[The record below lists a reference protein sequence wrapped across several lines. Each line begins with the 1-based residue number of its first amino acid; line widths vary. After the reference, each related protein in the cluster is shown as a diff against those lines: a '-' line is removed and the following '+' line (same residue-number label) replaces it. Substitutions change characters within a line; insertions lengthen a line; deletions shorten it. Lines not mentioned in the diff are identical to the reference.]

1 MNILIAVPSMEFVP
15 ATFCQSLAMLEKVGN
30 CAVAFQVGSLV
41 YDSRNALGKKALEMD
56 ADYVM
61 WFDSDM
67 MFQPDIMVEML
78 KEMEENDL
86 DILSGVYYRRSHPYT
101 PVLFDRLEIEK
112 NGEVTT
118 TEFAEIPEGLFEVGG
133 CGFGCVLMKTEVL
146 FNVMSKYLDLFSPLG
161 KCGEDLSFCIR
172 ARECGYKIYAD
183 SKYYL
188 GHHSHT
194 IVNKAFYEAIKR
206 GK

>member
-1 MNILIAVPSMEFVP
+1 MNILIAIPSMEFVP

-41 YDSRNALGKKALEMD
+41 YDSRNALGKKALEMN

-67 MFQPDIMVEML
+67 MFEPDVMVRMLEEM
-78 KEMEENDL
+78 KENDL

-101 PVLFDRLEIEK
+101 PVLFDKLEIK
-112 NGEVTT
+112 DGQVIT
-118 TEFAEIPEGLFEVGG
+118 TEFAEIPDGLFEVGG
-133 CGFGCVLMKTEVL
+133 CGFGCVLMKAEVL
-146 FNVMSKYLDLFSPLG
+146 FDVMSKYLDLFSPLG

-183 SKYYL
+183 SAYNL

-194 IVNKAFYEAIKR
+194 IITKAFFNAYKGAK
-206 GK
+206 

>member
-41 YDSRNALGKKALEMD
+41 YDSRNALGKKAIEMG

-67 MFQPDIMVEML
+67 MFEPDIMVRML
-78 KEMEENDL
+78 EEMEENDI

-101 PVLFDRLEIEK
+101 PVLFDKLEIVD
-112 NGEVTT
+112 GQPIT
-118 TEFAEIPEGLFEVGG
+118 TEFDELPEGLFEVGG
-133 CGFGCVLMKTEVL
+133 CGFGCVLMKTDVL
-146 FNVMSKYLDLFSPLG
+146 FEVMSKYLDLFSPLG

-172 ARECGYKIYAD
+172 ARECGFKVYAD
-183 SKYYL
+183 TKYNL

-194 IVNKAFYEAIKR
+194 IVNKAFYEAIK
-206 GK
+206 GAKQ